1 MNVQTLN
8 EKLVT
13 YRAQQ
18 RLSLR
23 EMAEMLRITSGS
35 TINNWEHG
43 DPIPGPA
50 SLLLEWLIDGKVP
63 FEESRLQKLPSVV
76 KEAAL
81 KVTMELGAWERLDAL
96 RIAGGYATV
105 TDMIGGWI
113 QEELGEGGLSEGGD
127 AGGGHLDAAAEAFA
141 QANPLPAAGEAGGTA
156 GTTGAR
162 KGGRYTRPPG
172 MSGTGE
178 GKRK

>member
-8 EKLVT
+8 EKLAA

-23 EMAEMLRITSGS
+23 EMAELLRITSGS

-43 DPIPGPA
+43 DLIPGPA

-63 FEESRLQKLPSVV
+63 FEESRLRKMPDVV

-81 KVTMELGAWERLDAL
+81 KVTMDLGAWERLDAL

-113 QEELGEGGLSEGGD
+113 QEELGSKP
-127 AGGGHLDAAAEAFA
+127 GGGVGVDEALSAGAEAFA
-141 QANPLPAAGEAGGTA
+141 KEHPLPAEEGAGTA
-156 GTTGAR
+156 GSGTGR
-162 KGGRYTRPPG
+162 KDVRYTRPPAR
-172 MSGTGE
+172 TGISK
-178 GKRK
+178 GKR

>member
-63 FEESRLQKLPSVV
+63 FEESQLQKLPSVV

-113 QEELGEGGLSEGGD
+113 QEELGEGGLSEGGE
-127 AGGGHLDAAAEAFA
+127 AVGGHLDAAASAFA
-141 QANPLPAAGEAGGTA
+141 KANQ
-156 GTTGAR
+156 
-162 KGGRYTRPPG
+162 
-172 MSGTGE
+172 
-178 GKRK
+178 